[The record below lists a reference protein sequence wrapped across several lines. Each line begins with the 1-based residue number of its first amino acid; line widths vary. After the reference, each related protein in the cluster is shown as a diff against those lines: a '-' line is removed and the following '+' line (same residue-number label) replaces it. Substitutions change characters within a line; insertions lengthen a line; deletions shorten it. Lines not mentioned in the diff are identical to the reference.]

1 MIQDALKVRMLGG
14 FTLEYKG
21 REIILDRNIASKTM
35 QLLQIMLLHT
45 GDGGISKT
53 ALIEA
58 LYGRKEVENKNGSL
72 NNTLF
77 RLRKQLKNA
86 GLPESNYI
94 IINSG
99 ICTWDSQIKVSVDVL
114 EFEQLIIQGK
124 AEKRKEEKAQIWTRA
139 GRLYTGEFLPDMIG
153 EDWVAV
159 ENVRFRDMYVTVWKN
174 CVIISKQKSD
184 TKNFTKQ
191 HMQQRVF
198 IPLMTGRYGRSTVL
212 SECPDTKKVWKSTK
226 KQSG

>member
-124 AEKRKEEKAQIWTRA
+124 AEKKKRRKSTDLDQSRQTLYRRVFAGHDR
-139 GRLYTGEFLPDMIG
+139 GRLGGSRECTFPG
-153 EDWVAV
+153 
-159 ENVRFRDMYVTVWKN
+159 YV
-174 CVIISKQKSD
+174 CY
-184 TKNFTKQ
+184 
-191 HMQQRVF
+191 
-198 IPLMTGRYGRSTVL
+198 LYGRTVSLSQNRRAIRRTSPGSTCSSEYL
-212 SECPDTKKVWKSTK
+212 SL
-226 KQSG
+226 

>member
-153 EDWVAV
+153 GRLGGSRECT
-159 ENVRFRDMYVTVWKN
+159 FPGYV
-174 CVIISKQKSD
+174 CY
-184 TKNFTKQ
+184 
-191 HMQQRVF
+191 
-198 IPLMTGRYGRSTVL
+198 LYGRTVSLSQNRRAIRRTSPSSTCSSGYL
-212 SECPDTKKVWKSTK
+212 SL
-226 KQSG
+226 

>member
-124 AEKRKEEKAQIWTRA
+124 AEKRKEEKAQIWTSA

-159 ENVRFRDMYVTVWKN
+159 ENVRFRDMYVTCMEELCHYLKTEERYEGLHRQQVPLK
-174 CVIISKQKSD
+174 IS
-184 TKNFTKQ
+184 N
-191 HMQQRVF
+191 
-198 IPLMTGRYGRSTVL
+198 IAL
-212 SECPDTKKVWKSTK
+212 KKK
-226 KQSG
+226 KQNLAHIIVPSPAL

>member
-1 MIQDALKVRMLGG
+1 MIQDALKVRMFGG

-124 AEKRKEEKAQIWTRA
+124 AEKEKKKKHRSGPEQA
-139 GRLYTGEFLPDMIG
+139 D
-153 EDWVAV
+153 
-159 ENVRFRDMYVTVWKN
+159 
-174 CVIISKQKSD
+174 
-184 TKNFTKQ
+184 
-191 HMQQRVF
+191 F
-198 IPLMTGRYGRSTVL
+198 IQESFCRT
-212 SECPDTKKVWKSTK
+212 
-226 KQSG
+226 